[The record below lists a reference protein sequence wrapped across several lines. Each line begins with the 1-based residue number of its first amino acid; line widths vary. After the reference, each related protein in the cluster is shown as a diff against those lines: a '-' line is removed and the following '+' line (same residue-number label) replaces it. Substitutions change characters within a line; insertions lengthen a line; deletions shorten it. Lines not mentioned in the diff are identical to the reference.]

1 VVGDGS
7 GVGDMLD
14 EAFGRIIK
22 LRLRQPVI
30 KEEVPVKIAL
40 IGRTNVGKSSLGNAL
55 VGQHRLVVSAEA
67 HTTRTSISVNLV
79 DHGQLFEITDTA
91 GINRSP
97 THNRVAKMAQQ
108 QTLDAVNS
116 CDVALLVTDSSE
128 PLTHQDRHLAG
139 VAGEV
144 NCGLIVVANKWD
156 LLKDRTT
163 SSPQEWERAYRR
175 SFPFLDWAPIVFTS
189 AASNQGLKQLLE
201 AIKKVHA
208 ERGRTITDNAL
219 GKFLK
224 RVLPHGRP
232 RPFQRYAEVSTQDR
246 FGHEQTKRVKV
257 WFYELTSLEDARAHW
272 DERFGGPYQWPTEEA
287 EEARDPF

>member
-1 VVGDGS
+1 
-7 GVGDMLD
+7 
-14 EAFGRIIK
+14 
-22 LRLRQPVI
+22 
-30 KEEVPVKIAL
+30 
-40 IGRTNVGKSSLGNAL
+40 
-55 VGQHRLVVSAEA
+55 VVSAEA

-224 RVLPHGRP
+224 AALAKHKPLTSSGKKPFLSDFKQTGINPP
-232 RPFQRYAEVSTQDR
+232 RFAMQVRASAPLAPAYVRYLQNALRQK
-246 FGHEQTKRVKV
+246 FGFVGVPIHIDLQQASIGGGRVK
-257 WFYELTSLEDARAHW
+257 
-272 DERFGGPYQWPTEEA
+272 Q
-287 EEARDPF
+287 PFRPAIRRY